1 MFSDNIDTRKIQES
15 SLDILKAL
23 AKVCDE
29 NGLTYYLTGGT
40 LLGAVRHKGFIPWD
54 DDIDIA
60 MPRDD
65 YEKLIEIADEKLP
78 PRFKLA
84 HYTELFIGK
93 KPLMHHVQILDQDV
107 TLTRKWAKSESQVH
121 TWIDIFALDGMPKGK
136 TGKLLHY
143 YHFKFWYVLMQISW
157 FEYIVNLSKPNRP
170 LLEKIV
176 IKFISATHFG
186 SSWDTVKLIRRLE
199 KISMKYPFEN
209 SDTIVSLY
217 GSFQKKEMI
226 PRRWFEQRILMTF
239 EDAEFYAP
247 SEYDEE
253 LTHYY
258 GDYMTPP
265 KTRAEKEDHHKIQVK
280 Q

>member
-170 LLEKIV
+170 LLEK
-176 IKFISATHFG
+176 
-186 SSWDTVKLIRRLE
+186 
-199 KISMKYPFEN
+199 
-209 SDTIVSLY
+209 
-217 GSFQKKEMI
+217 
-226 PRRWFEQRILMTF
+226 
-239 EDAEFYAP
+239 
-247 SEYDEE
+247 
-253 LTHYY
+253 
-258 GDYMTPP
+258 
-265 KTRAEKEDHHKIQVK
+265 
-280 Q
+280 